1 MQGKVLAPLSPFST
15 TMCFLLM
22 CSLEVGYLPAQCG
35 LSADTS
41 VPSPL
46 GHWGRGLQRAQ
57 WGVSSSVWWYS
68 FFSLETLLG
77 SETSWPASEIGAWN
91 LGAVIGLL
99 IPLLSSS
106 FSPSVGCPRWTEGFT
121 PSCECS
127 PGLQRAP

>member
-46 GHWGRGLQRAQ
+46 GHWGRGLPRAQ
-57 WGVSSSVWWYS
+57 WGASGSVWWYS
-68 FFSLETLLG
+68 FFSLETLL
-77 SETSWPASEIGAWN
+77 WDLRPAGQ
-91 LGAVIGLL
+91 
-99 IPLLSSS
+99 PLKLEH
-106 FSPSVGCPRWTEGFT
+106 GIWE
-121 PSCECS
+121 
-127 PGLQRAP
+127 LY